1 MISAYAE
8 SAFSMT
14 GIENNSF
21 LPSAIA
27 AGTLDLE
34 FLYSALSNTLETTGI
49 YPVAC
54 AQVN

>member
-1 MISAYAE
+1 MISEYAE
-8 SAFSMT
+8 SAFSIT

-27 AGTLDLE
+27 AGTLELE

-49 YPVAC
+49 
-54 AQVN
+54 